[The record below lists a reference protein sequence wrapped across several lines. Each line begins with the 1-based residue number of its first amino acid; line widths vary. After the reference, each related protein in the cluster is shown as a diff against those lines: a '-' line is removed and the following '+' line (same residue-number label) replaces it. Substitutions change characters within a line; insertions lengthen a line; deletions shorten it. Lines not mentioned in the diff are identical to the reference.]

1 MTTVNGVL
9 AHTSRGDRGQ
19 SRTALLM
26 LSPSLLLYTAF
37 VAVPVLGSLTLAF
50 VEWDLLTPPRFVGF
64 ENFARL
70 AGDATML
77 RATVNTFVFA
87 IATVIIHLVGAV
99 ALALALNRPMNRL
112 VQKFTSAAIF
122 FPVLLSWSAVAL
134 LWKYV
139 LDPNF
144 GFVNHYLGE
153 LGISAPNWF
162 ADENT
167 ALLAM
172 IGLDVWQSLGY
183 TMVIILAGLQGIQ
196 PSLYEAAKL
205 DGAGPIRQ
213 FWSVTVPLLSPT
225 LLFASIISFIGA
237 FQIFEPMF
245 IITRGGPADS
255 TISLVQDVYY
265 TAFRDFSMGEASA
278 TSLILVGVMLVVTL
292 LQLGLSKKWVKY
304 DR

>member
-87 IATVIIHLVGAV
+87 IAMVIIHLVGAV

-278 TSLILVGVMLVVTL
+278 KSLILVGVMLVVTL

>member
-26 LSPSLLLYTAF
+26 LSPSLLLYAAF

-278 TSLILVGVMLVVTL
+278 KSLILVGVMLVVTL
-292 LQLGLSKKWVKY
+292 LQLGLSKKWVNY

>member
-183 TMVIILAGLQGIQ
+183 MMVIILAGLQGIQ

-278 TSLILVGVMLVVTL
+278 KSLILVGVMLVVTL

>member
-26 LSPSLLLYTAF
+26 LSPSLLLYAAF

-255 TISLVQDVYY
+255 TISLVQDVSY

-278 TSLILVGVMLVVTL
+278 KSLILVGVMLVVTL

>member
-278 TSLILVGVMLVVTL
+278 KSLILVGVMLVVTL